1 MKTPSPEIP
10 NRQIEAPH
18 KWNEPVMRITDT
30 KPAGTRHPK
39 RLFLPVNQF
48 NFAAFP
54 VRPRTVPFSLA
65 GAPEARRLSRR
76 LERKGAAPC

>member
-1 MKTPSPEIP
+1 MKTPSPENP
-10 NRQIEAPH
+10 DHEIEAPH
-18 KWNEPVMRITDT
+18 KWNEPVMNTTDP

-54 VRPRTVPFSLA
+54 VHPRTVPFGLA
-65 GAPEARRLSRR
+65 RAPEARWLSRR
-76 LERKGAAPC
+76 LERKGASPC